1 MKRQYGN
8 ITQRIAALMLGV
20 LLTLGQVAEAA
31 INTGTGDVAG
41 DTAALLDSNDFELLS
56 SGATMTLVKTAFL
69 TSNASQ
75 LTSGATLPAGTLVD
89 FMIYVNN
96 SGSVVINDTSIQD
109 ILDPLFVYQA
119 DTIRVDNSFICA
131 VPAACVPGEEPGI
144 YAAALLVGAG
154 SDAPGVGD
162 TVSFDGP
169 TVTIDIGDE
178 IETANDQQD
187 AAAGTVLAVVF
198 TVQVQ

>member
-20 LLTLGQVAEAA
+20 LLTLGQVAQAA

-69 TSNASQ
+69 TSDGSQ
-75 LTSGATLPAGTLVD
+75 LTSGATLPSGTLVD

-96 SGSVVINDTSIQD
+96 SGSVAINDTSIQD

-119 DTIRVDNSFICA
+119 GTIRVDNSFTCA
-131 VPAACVPGEEPGI
+131 LAVCAAGEEPGI

-154 SDAPGVGD
+154 SDLPGAGD

-169 TVTIDIGDE
+169 SLTIDIGDE
-178 IETANDQQD
+178 IETTNDQQD
-187 AAAGTVLAVVF
+187 AAAGVVLAVIF